1 MNQMLCVQAA
11 RGVHQSSGLMLKAA
25 HTNCI
30 VDLHVLHSQPGHA
43 PDMLA
48 TADLDGRIVL
58 WDVAQV
64 LAT

>member
-1 MNQMLCVQAA
+1 MIKQMSCVQAA
-11 RGVHQSSGLMLKAA
+11 RGDSGLMLKAA

-43 PDMLA
+43 PEKLA